1 MIKTTYHCCLACVLA
16 VLLAGCVTSQ
26 PKKTATST
34 TPPLEDITD
43 ANAQKLGYIRSPS
56 NPSAGFID
64 VRGFKKGQAIRDPY
78 TQKVFVLENDYS
90 HLPPPAP
97 TQ

>member
-1 MIKTTYHCCLACVLA
+1 MIKLKYHRCLACVAA

-26 PKKTATST
+26 SKKSPTST
-34 TPPLEDITD
+34 NPQLEDITD

-64 VRGFKKGQAIRDPY
+64 VRGFKKGQAIRDPF
-78 TQKVFVLENDYS
+78 TQKVFVLDNDYS
-90 HLPPPAP
+90 HIPPPSP
-97 TQ
+97 TP